1 MPFTEDGVIPD
12 LVINPHALPS
22 RMTVGQL
29 LEMIA
34 GKAGAA
40 AGQHVDGTAFSG
52 TPERQL
58 RKMLGEHGLKHTG
71 KELMYDGTTGEIVQV
86 DIFIGVCFYRKL
98 HHMVADKIHARA
110 RGPVQM
116 LTHQPTEGRAR
127 EGGLRFGEMERD
139 CLIGH
144 GAAMILKDRLLE
156 SSDRYM
162 SLVCGRCGSFAVY
175 DKRRDY
181 AYCPACGEESEIFNV
196 EMSYAFKLL
205 LDEMKSMCMVPR
217 LRLKDKA

>member
-1 MPFTEDGVIPD
+1 M
-12 LVINPHALPS
+12 
-22 RMTVGQL
+22 
-29 LEMIA
+29 
-34 GKAGAA
+34 
-40 AGQHVDGTAFSG
+40 
-52 TPERQL
+52 
-58 RKMLGEHGLKHTG
+58 
-71 KELMYDGTTGEIVQV
+71 
-86 DIFIGVCFYRKL
+86 
-98 HHMVADKIHARA
+98 
-110 RGPVQM
+110 
-116 LTHQPTEGRAR
+116 
-127 EGGLRFGEMERD
+127 RFGEMERD